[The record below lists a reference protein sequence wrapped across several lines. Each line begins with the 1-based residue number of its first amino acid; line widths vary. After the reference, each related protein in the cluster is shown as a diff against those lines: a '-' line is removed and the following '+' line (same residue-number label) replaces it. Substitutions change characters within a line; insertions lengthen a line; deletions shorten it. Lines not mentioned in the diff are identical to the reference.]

1 MICLQ
6 DLKSTK
12 SLSTDLQKEKEGKL
26 IANQIQKGDYVVLLD
41 EKGKEYSSRD
51 FHLFGSSFA
60 MGRRR
65 LVFIIGGPYGFS
77 DEIYKLSDAKVSLSK
92 MTFSHQM
99 VRLLL

>member
-51 FHLFGSSFA
+51 FSSFWI
-60 MGRRR
+60 
-65 LVFIIGGPYGFS
+65 VFLLWGGGGWC
-77 DEIYKLSDAKVSLSK
+77 
-92 MTFSHQM
+92 
-99 VRLLL
+99 LL